1 MKEVSKVMR
10 SGMLG
15 RCHLRWAGREGVRG
29 HESHSEEESCTG
41 RELQLTGS
49 REKERLTFSGVAKR
63 STGDQGPR
71 EVRQECGEAVSR

>member
-15 RCHLRWAGREGVRG
+15 TCHLKWAGRKGVRAR
-29 HESHSEEESCTG
+29 HSEEESCTG